1 MKKNSSTINKN
12 EIEKTKRKIKI
23 KISHIATRVIYLVMF
38 NKFLYQNK
46 FVIEKHIKFVIETN
60 TQIKFIEQYKYIK
73 QCKAAYMKN
82 LIKKLILKKI
92 YIKLRKNHR

>member
-12 EIEKTKRKIKI
+12 EIEKTKRKIMI
-23 KISHIATRVIYLVMF
+23 KISHIVTRVIYLVIF

-60 TQIKFIEQYKYIK
+60 NTQIKFIELY
-73 QCKAAYMKN
+73 
-82 LIKKLILKKI
+82 I
-92 YIKLRKNHR
+92 YI